1 MRNIIPSN
9 NGLGVNR
16 LSFSW
21 FLDNTLFML
30 NLSTFLVAGVY
41 GKYNIYIF
49 LVDHLKI
56 VHVACIFVDFRI
68 ADDFPVE
75 ISPRCSVINRNLT
88 WKQSELY
95 QFIFSSNLIE
105 YFIANNRILR
115 YISRNSVT
123 LFSLATTDID
133 LA

>member
-1 MRNIIPSN
+1 MA
-9 NGLGVNR
+9 NR
-16 LSFSW
+16 TSRH
-21 FLDNTLFML
+21 LD
-30 NLSTFLVAGVY
+30 
-41 GKYNIYIF
+41 F

-75 ISPRCSVINRNLT
+75 ISPRCSVINRNLP

-105 YFIANNRILR
+105 YFIPNNAFYNILPEK
-115 YISRNSVT
+115 
-123 LFSLATTDID
+123 A
-133 LA
+133 